1 MPTLSDT
8 RAHFRELSP
17 AAAWREAERRAIV
30 AGVVGF
36 LLCASLSATG
46 LLPNLAPSWLVLSG
60 IPAFFL
66 AYLALSL
73 TYYHRCWCAGSFL
86 IVSLFVLPF
95 IINMLRIQAFPR
107 SLLLRTAA
115 SGLVGYAT
123 LQAAHI
129 KASRHTLAEYFTD
142 LQQVDQHEF
151 TFKSESS
158 AIIFWMMLAVGAS
171 LVVLLLS
178 HC

>member
-1 MPTLSDT
+1 
-8 RAHFRELSP
+8 
-17 AAAWREAERRAIV
+17 
-30 AGVVGF
+30 
-36 LLCASLSATG
+36 
-46 LLPNLAPSWLVLSG
+46 
-60 IPAFFL
+60 
-66 AYLALSL
+66 
-73 TYYHRCWCAGSFL
+73 
-86 IVSLFVLPF
+86 
-95 IINMLRIQAFPR
+95 
-107 SLLLRTAA
+107 
-115 SGLVGYAT
+115 